1 MSKHDLTIFRYST
14 MLTLTR
20 NGISTIAELEAMSN
34 AEIAN
39 IRGLDKRGYD
49 EILAVLG
56 RQEPDRPGSN
66 VPKQPTV
73 PPMQKATRRIETDHD
88 QESH

>member
-14 MLTLTR
+14 ILTLTR

-34 AEIAN
+34 EDIGRL
-39 IRGLDKRGYD
+39 RGLGKRGYD

-56 RQEPDRPGSN
+56 RQDPAR
-66 VPKQPTV
+66 K
-73 PPMQKATRRIETDHD
+73 
-88 QESH
+88 ESH

>member
-14 MLTLTR
+14 ILTLTR
-20 NGISTIAELEAMSN
+20 NDISTLADLESMTN
-34 AEIAN
+34 DDIRRL
-39 IRGLDKRGYD
+39 RGLGLRGYN

-56 RQEPDRPGSN
+56 RQDPAR
-66 VPKQPTV
+66 
-73 PPMQKATRRIETDHD
+73 